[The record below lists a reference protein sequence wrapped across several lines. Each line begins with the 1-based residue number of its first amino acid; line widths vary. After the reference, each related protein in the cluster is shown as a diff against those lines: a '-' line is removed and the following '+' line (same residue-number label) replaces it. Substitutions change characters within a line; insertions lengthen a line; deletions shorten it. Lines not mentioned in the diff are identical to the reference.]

1 MSHTSE
7 NMNSAGAEEEHQRE
21 STQERPADTVA
32 RVFDEIKSIEE
43 QAEPKPDARVAEMA
57 LRLGVDEAQLESVEQ
72 VVRFAERSRALTEK
86 FHGIKDKFQEN
97 IRRTLLP
104 VATALAMNSAPALAQ
119 EANTE
124 RPTTNGPETVLAT
137 KSESRELKKEDVFDV
152 SSPLNI
158 TGEKMKALKRE
169 MLPEE
174 LALMKDF
181 HRKAWQQE
189 YEWAVVSG
197 QDKHGKFTTKLD
209 KLGYFGGSASVEIR
223 KDIVSNASLMHTHPL
238 DSYLMSGI
246 TSKGVRSGQEQPP
259 LMPPSAGDIESCMQ
273 DSNID
278 SVGRVVDLRGVWEYR
293 CDASHPAVEKRQTA
307 EPERDKALKML
318 GLQFGIDGDDSARID
333 GVMIGPEKLPR
344 LTDLIVQLDKK
355 YPGIAK
361 SGLEVLSRF
370 SDQETEYVK
379 NRLLYEQGVFEVA
392 RSSRDTSDEDVSL
405 KIRNLI
411 QNAERNGVYMS
422 YTPFKELP
430 KDKERQKE

>member
-1 MSHTSE
+1 MTHASE

-158 TGEKMKALKRE
+158 TGEKMKTLKRE

-174 LALMKDF
+174 LALMKEL
-181 HRKAWQQE
+181 HKKVWQE
-189 YEWAVVSG
+189 KNEWAASSWI
-197 QDKHGKFTTKLD
+197 DGKGSFVTELTEGNRYSVTTVRRMSIFEQSK
-209 KLGYFGGSASVEIR
+209 KNESHA
-223 KDIVSNASLMHTHPL
+223 HTHPRE
-238 DSYLMSGI
+238 SNTFSTTPGP
-246 TSKGVRSGQEQPP
+246 QPDV
-259 LMPPSAGDIESCMQ
+259 MPPSGGDISHCADTSLNAMTF
-273 DSNID
+273 
-278 SVGRVVDLRGVWEYR
+278 RVVDPRGVWEFQ
-293 CDASHPAVEKRQTA
+293 CDKQSSFIGIKKKVTDGIENIGLSRGLEQDGMAKLKAMLQNALRENNPTDMLAELAV
-307 EPERDKALKML
+307 
-318 GLQFGIDGDDSARID
+318 GLSI
-333 GVMIGPEKLPR
+333 
-344 LTDLIVQLDKK
+344 LDKE
-355 YPGIAK
+355 YPGIKETSEALTSELTMATHERTK
-361 SGLEVLSRF
+361 EILENEQWAGWLMRNSSHYSNDELVIRIKNYIESGEKR
-370 SDQETEYVK
+370 
-379 NRLLYEQGVFEVA
+379 
-392 RSSRDTSDEDVSL
+392 
-405 KIRNLI
+405 
-411 QNAERNGVYMS
+411 GVYMS

-430 KDKERQKE
+430 KDKESQKE